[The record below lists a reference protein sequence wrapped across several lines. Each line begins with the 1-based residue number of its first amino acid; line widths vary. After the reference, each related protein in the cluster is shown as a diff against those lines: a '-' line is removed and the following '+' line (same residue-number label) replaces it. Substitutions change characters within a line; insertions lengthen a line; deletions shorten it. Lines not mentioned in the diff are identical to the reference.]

1 VIFNITGHVTVLFLC
16 GTELY
21 EIV

>member
-1 VIFNITGHVTVLFLC
+1 VIFNTTGHVTVLFLC